1 MALPYK
7 PKDKNEVIDWKEV
20 RAYAELGGECY
31 DSLYLGIKMVHE
43 ENKKII
49 QLSQVNMQL

>member
-31 DSLYLGIKMVHE
+31 DSLYLEIKMVHE
-43 ENKKII
+43 ENNKII
-49 QLSQVNMQL
+49 QLSQIKN